1 MPERK
6 VLLASFKIYHI
17 ICGVPVAT
25 TSQYMLCIYDA
36 CISSHT
42 RLSHKINFIFHVLRS
57 HLHIRTNKLTN
68 ENPLAE
74 HLLWPSTRCHFTPL
88 MTRRMVAKLVLEVC
102 VSHFSSIFLP
112 LEVCRMCREPH
123 KEALPE
129 QKKNKKKNCSKMLV
143 VSAKRNSNETKKK
156 NHAHPVPTWWTTT
169 SIRRHSC
176 GCIPPKRRKRTKRAE
191 MKSVRR
197 TLMHARAITTLRW
210 KMIFEFANVPAMCER
225 SKWKIAIAIKCM

>member
-6 VLLASFKIYHI
+6 VLLASFIIYHI
-17 ICGVPVAT
+17 ICVVPVAT

-36 CISSHT
+36 CILSHT

-57 HLHIRTNKLTN
+57 HLHIRTNKRTN

-123 KEALPE
+123 EGALPE
-129 QKKNKKKNCSKMLV
+129 QKKKLQ
-143 VSAKRNSNETKKK
+143 
-156 NHAHPVPTWWTTT
+156 
-169 SIRRHSC
+169 
-176 GCIPPKRRKRTKRAE
+176 
-191 MKSVRR
+191 
-197 TLMHARAITTLRW
+197 
-210 KMIFEFANVPAMCER
+210 
-225 SKWKIAIAIKCM
+225 